1 MPDKRV
7 GHDTYLSITMMKSIP
22 IFLTILVSSSS
33 SQAAIELPTF
43 FSDGMVLQQQ
53 GQAKVWGWLEGKGE
67 VKVSF
72 GGKDL
77 SSKTNEEGRWEV
89 NFEGLEASSEG
100 REMTITDGQ
109 ESKVIKDVLVG
120 EVWIASGQSNME
132 WTVDRSLNPA
142 EEKAASEDP
151 LLRVYLAP
159 NVAQVEPQIDFSGKW
174 TAASPATTGKMT
186 AVGYFFAR
194 DLRKELGVPV
204 GVIECSWGGK
214 PVESFVSEEALQ
226 KLPEAK
232 VVIDKKAQAVA
243 NWNEEESKAAFE
255 TQLAK
260 WEENGKK
267 GRKPQMRVEPL
278 LNSSMHS
285 TIFNGMIAPIAGYG
299 ARGAI
304 WYQGESNANGG
315 TAKIYEE
322 LLGCL
327 VGDWR
332 KRWGTELSFY
342 YVQLANY
349 RKVTTEPGVESDWV
363 VVQDEMRRA
372 LDSIKRS
379 GMAVANDIG
388 AANDIHPKN
397 KQDVG
402 SRLARWALGQDYGRE
417 DVVMSGP
424 LFQKATEKDGR
435 MILSFEH
442 NAGMKS
448 RDGGPLKRFEI
459 KAEDGAWI
467 WAEAQ
472 IEEGKVIVW
481 SDKVEDPEAVRYAW
495 AENPEG
501 ANLVNGDN
509 LPASCFTT
517 EE

>member
-1 MPDKRV
+1 MIKPLPLF
-7 GHDTYLSITMMKSIP
+7 LSLLASNS
-22 IFLTILVSSSS
+22 L

-53 GQAKVWGWLEGKGE
+53 GQAKVWGWLDGEGK
-67 VKVSF
+67 VTVSF
-72 GGKDL
+72 GGEDL
-77 SSKTNEEGRWEV
+77 SAKTNQEGRWEV

-100 REMTITDGQ
+100 REMTISDGQ

-132 WTVDRSLNPA
+132 WKVEGSLNPKK
-142 EEKAASEDP
+142 EIAASEDP
-151 LLRVYLAP
+151 LLRVYLSS
-159 NVAQVEPQIDFSGKW
+159 NVTQVEPQIDFEGKW
-174 TAASPATTGKMT
+174 TAASPRTTGKMT
-186 AVGYFFAR
+186 AVGYYFAR
-194 DLRKELGVPV
+194 NLRKELGVPV
-204 GVIECSWGGK
+204 AIIECAWGGK
-214 PVESFVSEEALQ
+214 PVEAFISEEALK

-232 VVIDKKAQAVA
+232 GLIAKKA
-243 NWNEEESKAAFE
+243 KAAASWDEEKEKISFE
-255 TQLAK
+255 EKMKQ
-260 WEENGKK
+260 WEENQK
-267 GRKPQMRVEPL
+267 GRKPRMPVEPL
-278 LNSSMHS
+278 LNSGMHS
-285 TIFNGMIAPIAGYG
+285 TIFNGMIAPIASYG
-299 ARGAI
+299 ARGVI
-304 WYQGESNANGG
+304 WYQGESNANGS
-315 TAKIYEE
+315 TAGIYEE
-322 LLGCL
+322 LLGNL
-327 VGDWR
+327 VADWR

-349 RKVTTEPGVESDWV
+349 RKVTTEPGIESDWV

-372 LDSIKRS
+372 LDSIERS

-388 AANDIHPKN
+388 AADNIHPKN

-442 NAGMKS
+442 NAGLKS

-472 IEEGKVIVW
+472 IEDGKVIVW
-481 SDKVEDPEAVRYAW
+481 SDKVADPEAVRYAW

-501 ANLVNGDN
+501 ANLVNGED
-509 LPASCFTT
+509 LPASVFTT
-517 EE
+517 ED